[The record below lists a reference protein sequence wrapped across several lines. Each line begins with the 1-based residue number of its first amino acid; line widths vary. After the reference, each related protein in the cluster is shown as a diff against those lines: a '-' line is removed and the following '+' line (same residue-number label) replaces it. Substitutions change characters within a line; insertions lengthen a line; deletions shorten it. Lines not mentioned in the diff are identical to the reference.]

1 MQLTKTQR
9 LLLEGAEGKGK
20 AMAMQIQKAVGDS
33 FEAEK
38 MVPIARAHV
47 SLSAQAA
54 DLWFAG
60 KLLAAGAFCSVAPTV
75 NPGYSLSYF
84 KSRGLLEPE
93 AVQNMEETERIYRGL
108 GAILT
113 YSCTPYLFGNVPLFR
128 EICALSETS
137 VTIYANSVLGARTN
151 RESAASALCAAV
163 TGYVPLYGM
172 LLDENRRGTVLVQ
185 VDASMESA
193 FDYALLGLMGKK
205 IGPGVPVFCG
215 LPSQNKTEGL
225 IALGTQL
232 NVSGSYDMFHIPGV
246 TPEAPDRKAAF
257 GGREPERV
265 VTITR
270 EELEENRKNF
280 SFRADG
286 PIGYAILGCPHYSVE
301 QLWDTA
307 RLLRSRPA
315 AVPVYILTSS
325 AVLDLADKMGVKAE
339 LERQGAELLA
349 DTCVDEACCFRHLR
363 GKMGVTD
370 SPKGLY
376 YMRSFGIS
384 MDVQDRETCIRWAQE
399 GRVC

>member
-1 MQLTKTQR
+1 M
-9 LLLEGAEGKGK
+9 
-20 AMAMQIQKAVGDS
+20 
-33 FEAEK
+33 
-38 MVPIARAHV
+38 
-47 SLSAQAA
+47 
-54 DLWFAG
+54 
-60 KLLAAGAFCSVAPTV
+60 
-75 NPGYSLSYF
+75 
-84 KSRGLLEPE
+84 
-93 AVQNMEETERIYRGL
+93 
-108 GAILT
+108 
-113 YSCTPYLFGNVPLFR
+113 
-128 EICALSETS
+128 SETS

-215 LPSQNKTEGL
+215 LPSRNKTEAL

-246 TPEAPDRKAAF
+246 TPEATDRKAAF